1 MHLDLP
7 CNAFRSAFKKKNEKK
22 KCKKKSSVT
31 CSACRSIYKCVQA
44 DQRQSF
50 LHSVHFLDIKGPCL
64 QI

>member
-1 MHLDLP
+1 MHLDLHLKK
-7 CNAFRSAFKKKNEKK
+7 RMKKKKK
-22 KCKKKSSVT
+22 MQKKSSVT